1 MDEGEDKTVGDPD
14 LAARLD
20 ALAVEIRRQG
30 RAAVSAQAA
39 AEATLEKVRELAAAL
54 PDPRPPARPAASS
67 PERDQDDWL
76 RALIPVFDAFDSWLS
91 QAQALEREMSR
102 TRWLGALPPLRRV
115 GSQVRAFAE
124 GVALLGAQLERA
136 LGEVG
141 VVVDRQA
148 GVTVDPLRHR
158 VVEVKP
164 GPATREAQVL
174 QVLRPGYAR
183 HGRCLREAEVRASA
197 TGRASGSEER

>member
-39 AEATLEKVRELAAAL
+39 AEATLEELRALATAL
-54 PDPRPPARPAASS
+54 PSSPLPPA
-67 PERDQDDWL
+67 RDQDDWL

-102 TRWLGALPPLRRV
+102 TRWLAALPPLRRV

-197 TGRASGSEER
+197 TGRDSGSEER